1 MPFYTLSDDA
11 DSVWK
16 NGVDF
21 AKPMQEGAEAVDCR
35 LAYFAMGDPDDE
47 RTPVA
52 AVLRMPPNHVLPRHA
67 HPAARFEVLVQG
79 TLDIGDRVLNPG
91 DVMVTQANEMYGP
104 HTAGPDGCTTV
115 EVHGAKA
122 GAGRAIHETEEGR
135 RFVDYRP
142 NDPMPEHP
150 AWKHSRD

>member
-1 MPFYTLSDDA
+1 
-11 DSVWK
+11 
-16 NGVDF
+16 
-21 AKPMQEGAEAVDCR
+21 MQEGAEAVDCR

-52 AVLRMPPNHVLPRHA
+52 AVLRMPPHHVLPRHA

-115 EVHGAKA
+115 EIHGAKA
-122 GAGRAIHETEEGR
+122 GAGRAIYETEEGR